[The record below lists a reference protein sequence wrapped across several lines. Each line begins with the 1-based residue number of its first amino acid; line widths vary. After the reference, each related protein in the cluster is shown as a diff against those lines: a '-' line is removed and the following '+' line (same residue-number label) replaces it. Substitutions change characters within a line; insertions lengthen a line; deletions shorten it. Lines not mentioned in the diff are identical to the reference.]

1 MIKTFD
7 TSSLV
12 QASIR
17 KALMFPEKG
26 YITVGALSNIMGVP
40 QIAIKAIAR
49 QNGVEIIE
57 DSRGKWIDV
66 DLLSGFADAYENKL
80 KCYFKTCRH
89 SYDKLSFEEERIFLE
104 FSNNFKKQDLK
115 SDHAN
120 GWDEIDTDAIRE
132 HFWFN
137 VRKNTT
143 SKGSSLSRL
152 FSLEIERKLCSVAFS
167 TIIIK
172 DIEELNN
179 VNEHWDKQETNLQ
192 EVTQSAVYQCKLPE
206 SKPVKKSQ
214 TCYVLRQYYIAAH
227 YHIHV
232 SSGKEDDHHSKSTVI
247 LMRLG
252 AMKNNNSAV
261 RMVA

>member
-1 MIKTFD
+1 MTTTID

-12 QASIR
+12 RASIR
-17 KALMFPEKG
+17 KAMMFPEKR
-26 YITVGALSNIMGVP
+26 YITIGALSNIMGVP
-40 QIAIKAIAR
+40 QVAIRAIAR
-49 QNGVEIIE
+49 QNCVEIIE
-57 DSRGKWIDV
+57 DSRGKWIDA

-104 FSNNFKKQDLK
+104 FCNTFKKQYLQ
-115 SDHAN
+115 SDYALV
-120 GWDEIDTDAIRE
+120 WDDIDKDAIRE

-167 TIIIK
+167 TIIIRGFE
-172 DIEELNN
+172 DWNN
-179 VNEHWDKQETNLQ
+179 DKNHWDKQETALL
-192 EVTQSAVYQCKLPE
+192 EVTQSEVYQCKLPE

-214 TCYVLRQYYIAAH
+214 TCNVLRQCFVAAH

-232 SSGKEDDHHSKSTVI
+232 SSGKEDHHSKRTVI